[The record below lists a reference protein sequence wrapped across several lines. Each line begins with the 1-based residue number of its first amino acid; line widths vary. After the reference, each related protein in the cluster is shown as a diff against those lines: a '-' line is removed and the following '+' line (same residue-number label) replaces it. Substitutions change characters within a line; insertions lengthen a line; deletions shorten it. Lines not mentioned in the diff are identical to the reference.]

1 MKREEI
7 DAEVYRQVYSTAVRI
22 RRCDERFTR
31 LLTSGEIAIIYY
43 SPRGQELISAAF
55 GAVLTPQDYMVTTYR
70 GIHDHIAKGI
80 PLGPLWAEFLGKET
94 GTCKGK
100 GGGMH
105 VTDPSVGLM
114 VTTGLVGA
122 GLPIANGLAL
132 AAQSEGANRVT
143 VCNFGDGATN
153 IGAFHEALN
162 LASLWNL
169 PVVFVCQNNL
179 YGEKTPFERHTRVHS
194 VAERGAAYN
203 MRSVRVDGN
212 SIDEMWPAAN
222 EAVEAA
228 RSGDGPTLIEAMTF
242 RFCGHHFGDDNAYM
256 PVGLLDSAIARDPL
270 SKLRE
275 HLIRV
280 GIASEVELYE
290 LESEIEREIDEAVT
304 FALNSRYPDPETL
317 LHDVYAAGALR

>member
-1 MKREEI
+1 MKREGV

-22 RRCDERFTR
+22 RRCDQRFAE
-31 LLTSGEIAIIYY
+31 LLMSGEIAIIYY

-55 GAVLTPQDYMVTTYR
+55 GALLTPRDYMVTTYR
-70 GIHDHIAKGI
+70 GIHDHIAKGV

-105 VTDPSVGLM
+105 ITDPSVGLM

-132 AAQSEGANRVT
+132 AAQLEGANRVT

-162 LASLWNL
+162 LAALWNL

-179 YGEKTPFERHTRVHS
+179 YGEKTPFERHASVGS

-203 MRSVRVDGN
+203 MRSERVDGN
-212 SIDEMWPAAN
+212 ALDEIWGAAKR
-222 EAVEAA
+222 AVEAA

-242 RFCGHHFGDDNAYM
+242 RFCGHNFGDDSGYM
-256 PVGLLDSAIARDPL
+256 PVGLLDAAIARDPL
-270 SKLRE
+270 TKLRE
-275 HLIRV
+275 QLVLEAIL
-280 GIASEVELYE
+280 SETELQE
-290 LESEIEREIDEAVT
+290 LESEIDREVDEAVN
-304 FALNSRYPDPETL
+304 FALKSEYPGPETL
-317 LHDVYAAGALR
+317 LHDVYATEVSR